1 MLQEYPKYKNEFNQ
15 GQQCCCKMALA
26 MQATGYCQLVNV
38 TTGVHVV
45 GGGWIATNRNKI
57 NFKRRTAIKCHDTFL
72 PKTVSQRINQKILKY
87 MKYSYL
93 I

>member
-45 GGGWIATNRNKI
+45 GGVDSNE
-57 NFKRRTAIKCHDTFL
+57 
-72 PKTVSQRINQKILKY
+72 QKQN
-87 MKYSYL
+87 
-93 I
+93 